1 MSRTREIEE
10 VPPKFDEEG
19 NPVAIEE
26 GSKTRASN
34 APTLEELRRTLEK
47 LMVENKKLRGKAK
60 NKKRK
65 AIIESPSEEEDE
77 DEKEY
82 NEDEVALF
90 IKKFNKFI
98 KKRRPYKGDRREA
111 KVKESVLQL
120 WQERAFHHPMPI

>member
-1 MSRTREIEE
+1 MSRTWEIEE

-34 APTLEELRRTLEK
+34 APTLEELRRSLEK
-47 LMVENKKLRGKAK
+47 LMVENKKLRAKAK

-98 KKRRPYKGDRREA
+98 KKRRP
-111 KVKESVLQL
+111 
-120 WQERAFHHPMPI
+120 